1 MSTRATPAPAM
12 ARARRRRRR
21 RAVLRA
27 VGLLVLVVVV
37 YFVVTLVQVVQA
49 SRQDHAGPAEAIV
62 VLGAAQYDGRPSGV
76 LRARLDHTADL
87 YAQGLAPIVV
97 VTGGRQQGDRFSEA
111 HAAANYLMTKGVPQG
126 ALRLE
131 VDGVNSWQSLAAV
144 ARFLKAEGIDDVLLV
159 SSPYHALRTTH
170 IAAEVGLTG
179 RSSPATKTPEG
190 FAEQARH
197 YLRETAAVGVGRII
211 GHRRLVDLD
220 GRVGRVRGA
229 EERG

>member
-12 ARARRRRRR
+12 VRARRLRRR
-21 RAVLRA
+21 RAVLHA
-27 VGLLVLVVVV
+27 VGILVLIVVV

-49 SRQDHAGPAEAIV
+49 SREDHAGPAGAIV
-62 VLGAAQYDGRPSGV
+62 VLGAAQYDGRPSDV
-76 LRARLDHTADL
+76 LQARLDHTADL
-87 YAQGLAPIVV
+87 FSQGLAPIVV
-97 VTGGRQQGDRFSEA
+97 VTGGRRPGDRFSEA
-111 HAAANYLMTKGVPQG
+111 QAAANYLMIQGVPQA

-131 VDGVNSWQSLAAV
+131 VDGANSWQSLAAV
-144 ARFLKAEGIDDVLLV
+144 ARFLKSEGIDDVLIV

-170 IAAEVGLTG
+170 IASEVGLTG

-190 FAEQARH
+190 FVDQARH
-197 YLRETAAVGVGRII
+197 YLRETVAVGVGRII

-229 EERG
+229 EERD